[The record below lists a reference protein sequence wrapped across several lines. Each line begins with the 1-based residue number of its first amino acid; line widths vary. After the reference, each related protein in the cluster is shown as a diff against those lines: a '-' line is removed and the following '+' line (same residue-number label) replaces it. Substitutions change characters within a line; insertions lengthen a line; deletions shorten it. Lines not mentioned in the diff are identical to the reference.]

1 MLSIERCKKLLQQDG
16 KNYTDEQVKQIKD
29 ALYKMANL
37 EYHLF
42 SHIKKLKDAD
52 SNHLHQGVHRRAS

>member
-1 MLSIERCKKLLQQDG
+1 MLNIEKCKKLLQQDG
-16 KNYTDEQVKQIKD
+16 KTYTDEQVKQIRE

-37 EYHLF
+37 EYHLLTDF
-42 SHIKKLKDAD
+42 KKLKNAD